1 MQLSSLPRYFTYF
14 GGGWSVKKMD
24 SIWQIL
30 LTAGIASLVSITGLW
45 LNERRARRKEPLEDA
60 GDAVDT
66 AVSASTAIKSY
77 VDEVN
82 RLRTEVTDLRKE
94 MTGMFTR
101 IDKLERSIVAKDL
114 LIDQWRIGIKK
125 LINQL
130 ISAGFIP
137 CWKPDDEEVNTIS
150 NEKG

>member
-1 MQLSSLPRYFTYF
+1 
-14 GGGWSVKKMD
+14 
-24 SIWQIL
+24 
-30 LTAGIASLVSITGLW
+30 
-45 LNERRARRKEPLEDA
+45 
-60 GDAVDT
+60 VDT

-137 CWKPDDEEVNTIS
+137 CWKPDDEEVNTNS
-150 NEKG
+150 QQ

>member
-1 MQLSSLPRYFTYF
+1 MQLSSLPQCFIYF

-24 SIWQIL
+24 NSIWNIL
-30 LTAGIASLVSITGLW
+30 VPAIIASVVSLAGMWI
-45 LNERRARRKEPLEDA
+45 NERRARRKEPLEDA

-94 MTGMFTR
+94 ITSMFTR

-114 LIDQWRIGIKK
+114 IIDQWRIGIKK

-130 ISAGFIP
+130 ITAGFIP
-137 CWKPDDEEVNTIS
+137 CWKPDDEEVNTNS
-150 NEKG
+150 Q